1 MTDDEDSPLTEVEAA
16 RFDDIVGR
24 EWPRADL
31 GEAAPSDC
39 LSALAL
45 ETAGP
50 APGHITVYRP
60 RRPPPLLAVVGLITL
75 GATLAATRHWGL
87 AALNATVD
95 RTLSTAMRV
104 DAAHMVALVGG
115 AAGVGVAVSITM
127 FGAWVV
133 AYARY
138 RLRRS
143 ALRIALTRT
152 VPPVE
157 RRIRP
162 PSIATALAWTGTLV
176 GVTIAAGW
184 WLPNQLALLA
194 AGRSAE
200 LEQHLTGQ
208 LTLAAIAW
216 SGIAVACMT
225 GLTAWA
231 CREGRHQIRVT
242 ANRSRTN
249 A

>member
-1 MTDDEDSPLTEVEAA
+1 
-16 RFDDIVGR
+16 
-24 EWPRADL
+24 
-31 GEAAPSDC
+31 
-39 LSALAL
+39 AL
-45 ETAGP
+45 
-50 APGHITVYRP
+50 
-60 RRPPPLLAVVGLITL
+60 
-75 GATLAATRHWGL
+75 
-87 AALNATVD
+87 
-95 RTLSTAMRV
+95 
-104 DAAHMVALVGG
+104 G

-200 LEQHLTGQ
+200 LEQHLTEQ
-208 LTLAAIAW
+208 LTLAGIAW

-225 GLTAWA
+225 GLTAWV

>member
-104 DAAHMVALVGG
+104 DAAHMV
-115 AAGVGVAVSITM
+115 
-127 FGAWVV
+127 
-133 AYARY
+133 
-138 RLRRS
+138 
-143 ALRIALTRT
+143 
-152 VPPVE
+152 
-157 RRIRP
+157 
-162 PSIATALAWTGTLV
+162 
-176 GVTIAAGW
+176 
-184 WLPNQLALLA
+184 
-194 AGRSAE
+194 
-200 LEQHLTGQ
+200 
-208 LTLAAIAW
+208 
-216 SGIAVACMT
+216 
-225 GLTAWA
+225 
-231 CREGRHQIRVT
+231 
-242 ANRSRTN
+242 
-249 A
+249 